1 VLPVGSLH
9 SFVPHSLHSP
19 TSCTTQQ
26 EHSFIPFRCTPIHS
40 VIHLLFPTHTPTQV
54 KRCSSVV
61 PFCSAK
67 TYLQGCNK
75 LPEFMPIFIGGRPCI
90 YRSLTSSFALQ
101 WVLTHC
107 RSLVLLHTLSPSS
120 LAAISSPQTLS
131 MVFATLTMFFIGGLS
146 LLSVNARLRVAAG

>member
-1 VLPVGSLH
+1 MLPVGSLH

-54 KRCSSVV
+54 KRCSSIV

-75 LPEFMPIFIGGRPCI
+75 LPTVALAYTVHLPARLRSNGC
-90 YRSLTSSFALQ
+90 SLTAVHLFCF
-101 WVLTHC
+101 THY
-107 RSLVLLHTLSPSS
+107 SQPS
-120 LAAISSPQTLS
+120 LAATSSPQTP
-131 MVFATLTMFFIGGLS
+131 IRCS
-146 LLSVNARLRVAAG
+146 LYSQKN